1 LHREAR
7 LTVIRARNLPEARHN
22 PPMRNGLYSLHM
34 TMIEAPGKGSAVLVA
49 RDGTILGGNG
59 HVWFSGAYTFDERGR
74 WKGELMTEPYAL
86 IGNRSLPFE
95 REIVSIG
102 FSGTYTHDT
111 AETINT
117 GFVGKRSIAFRF
129 TMRWLAEA

>member
-1 LHREAR
+1 
-7 LTVIRARNLPEARHN
+7 
-22 PPMRNGLYSLHM
+22 MRNGLYSLHM

-86 IGNRSLPFE
+86 IGSRSLPFE
-95 REIVSIG
+95 SEIVSIG
-102 FSGTYTHDT
+102 FSGTYTRDA
-111 AETINT
+111 AETFNT

>member
-1 LHREAR
+1 
-7 LTVIRARNLPEARHN
+7 
-22 PPMRNGLYSLHM
+22 MRNGLYSLHM

-49 RDGTILGGNG
+49 CDGSILGGNG

-74 WKGELMTEPYAL
+74 WKGELTTEPYAL
-86 IGNRSLPFE
+86 INDRSLPFE
-95 REIVSIG
+95 NEMVSIG
-102 FSGTYTHDT
+102 FSGTYAHDT

-129 TMRWLAEA
+129 TMRWLAEV

>member
-1 LHREAR
+1 
-7 LTVIRARNLPEARHN
+7 
-22 PPMRNGLYSLHM
+22 MRNGLYSLHM
-34 TMIEAPGKGSAVLVA
+34 NMLDAPGKGSAVLVA
-49 RDGTILGGNG
+49 RDGTIVGGNG
-59 HVWFSGAYTFDERGR
+59 YVWFSGEYTFDGRGR

-86 IGNRSLPFE
+86 VFDPAVVFE
-95 REIVSIG
+95 NQIVSIG
-102 FSGTYTHDT
+102 FSGTWTHDA